1 MLLLS
6 VPWVNNSEVHFT
18 WLLRGPPVGLGPVAL
33 VTILIYLCPGFPLSL
48 FHDWNTPIPYT
59 TSQKELPA
67 HKLFSLTLLSH
78 KSLSQCLLL
87 RKPNLREAVGSPCCS
102 ITEEQLRN
110 RRQRMRKVPP
120 SACLKCTPRC
130 SVA

>member
-33 VTILIYLCPGFPLSL
+33 VTILRYLCPGFPLSL

-67 HKLFSLTLLSH
+67 HKLFSLTLLS
-78 KSLSQCLLL
+78 KKTQPKRGSGISLLL
-87 RKPNLREAVGSPCCS
+87 H
-102 ITEEQLRN
+102 N
-110 RRQRMRKVPP
+110 RRTAQK
-120 SACLKCTPRC
+120 
-130 SVA
+130 